1 MKTWKQLPN
10 EGRRYAVI
18 LFLLCCLSHLT
29 QHSAAW
35 RPCPELSPAL
45 RLPCRCN
52 VVPFAAT
59 GQLGAVAMD
68 CDRVVFHGDA
78 PQLPYGAPIVSYTQR
93 YSGQQVLPA
102 QAFGQLKLTIEE
114 LDLSNNLIRR
124 IPEKAFDGLK
134 DSLSELRLANNL
146 LGDNLNPIFSSAEL
160 HVLKNL
166 RILDLSGN
174 KIKLIEEGLLKGCVD
189 LKEFYVDRNSLTAVP
204 TNSLNGPSGLRH
216 LSLRQNLIGA
226 LLPDSFNAQRQLEI
240 IDLRH
245 NVLRNIDSLAFK
257 GLQRIREIK
266 LAGNRLTH
274 LNSDVFEKLQTLQ
287 KLDLSENFFG
297 QFPTVALAAVSGLKF
312 LNLSSNMLQQLD
324 YTHMQVVRSLETLD
338 LSRNSITS
346 LTPGTFKD
354 MNALKYLDLSL
365 NSLRTIEDDALEG
378 LESLQTLI
386 IKDNNILL
394 VPGSALGR
402 LPQLTTLQLDFNR
415 VAALSAEILGSL
427 QAGDIT
433 SLSLSRNVIRELP
446 PGSFQMF
453 SSLHT
458 LDLAGN
464 SLAVVNA
471 DTFAGLEGTLM
482 ALKLSQNRLTGLG
495 GTPWELPELRS
506 LDLSGNS
513 LAEIPI
519 SVFDELENLQSLNL
533 SGNHLAGLTGAL
545 FKPLARL
552 QVIDLSRCNIRQ
564 LSGDLLAGL
573 QDLKHIHI
581 NDNQLAELQ
590 DGTFVNLWNISS
602 IDLSNNHIA
611 SIRTGAFVNVMKLK
625 RLNLQGNQL
634 SAFKGEYFNTG
645 TGIEELDISH
655 NQLSYLFPSS
665 FRIHPRLREIRAAH
679 NKFSFF
685 PAELISSLQY
695 LEHIDLSHNQLK
707 TIEELD
713 FARLPRLRVLLV
725 AHNQLDM
732 VSEMAFHN
740 STQLQVLDLAYNSL
754 DRIGERTFEGLVRL
768 EQLNLEG
775 NRLSELSDGVFE
787 RTKLQMLENINLA
800 RNRFEYAPLN
810 ALQRQFFFVSSVDL
824 SHNRIKE
831 LPADDSI
838 MVNIKRIDL
847 SFNPLSA
854 QAVHNVLNEPKT
866 VRELSLAGTGIE
878 QLELL
883 ETPFLQYLNLSHNK
897 LRHVKPDVFQR
908 VTLLETLDLSSNQ
921 LETLD
926 DLSHAWPQLQVLQ
939 ELDVSNNSFE
949 IISQANFGQLEML
962 KSLRLSHL
970 PQCTRIEKNAFK
982 QLPNLVHLEAYDL
995 PLLGYLDL
1003 QGILELLPGLESLD
1017 IEVKD
1022 ASIGSEQIQ
1031 PLKHPRL
1038 SSLGIRGERLKSI
1051 SSGTLAGLKSSE
1063 LQIKLVNTSLSAL
1076 PPALLFPVPRSSQLS
1091 LNVEGSQISVLVPQ
1105 FLNALEDRRAS
1116 LQLQGLASNP
1126 IVCDCNARALRRWL
1140 PNSGMPD
1147 VTCQAPAFLA
1157 GRKLIEVGDDELTCD
1172 ARRMT
1177 SSTSRP
1183 TATVPHLHKS
1193 SSQLVTRSSSTT
1205 EEPLIIW
1212 SLEPTQPPSLKKIK
1226 TKAPLMKAQ
1235 APIISNDDTLIIG
1248 IVGGVVAFIAILIII
1263 ICIIRL
1269 RMSNAEYQQ
1278 NTAMIGIPSGMHMG
1292 AHNAAYNYKNAAAG
1306 AALYAVPPYQASYAT
1321 LPHKAASIH
1330 HQSTQNLTQR
1340 QQQQQQQH
1348 QQQQQQAA
1356 AAAAAYSTMS
1366 RMSYFSGAGAAGGG
1380 VPGNGDGA
1388 ESLSQHQH
1396 QHQPYIIYSDDKA
1409 YR

>member
-1 MKTWKQLPN
+1 MEAWKLLPN
-10 EGRRYAVI
+10 GRRARI
-18 LFLLCCLSHLT
+18 LLLLLGLVFNLT
-29 QHSAAW
+29 HQSLAW

-78 PQLPYGAPIVSYTQR
+78 PQLPYGAPIVAYTQR
-93 YSGQQVLPA
+93 HAGQQVLPA
-102 QAFGQLKLTIEE
+102 QTFGQLKLTIEE
-114 LDLSNNLIRR
+114 LDMSNNLIRR
-124 IPEKAFDGLK
+124 IPDKAFDGLK
-134 DSLSELRLANNL
+134 DSLNELRLANNL
-146 LGDNLNPIFSSAEL
+146 LGDNLNPIFSTAEL

-174 KIKLIEEGLLKGCVD
+174 KIKQIEEGVLKGCMD
-189 LKEFYVDRNSLTAVP
+189 LKEFYIDRNSLTAVP
-204 TNSLNGPSGLRH
+204 TNSLNGPSALRH
-216 LSLRQNLIGA
+216 LSLRQNQIGTIQA
-226 LLPDSFNAQRQLEI
+226 DSFSAQRQLEI

-245 NVLRNIDSLAFK
+245 NIIRSIDSRAFR
-257 GLQRIREIK
+257 GLQKIREIK
-266 LAGNRLTH
+266 LAGNSISF
-274 LNSDVFEKLQTLQ
+274 LNSDVFDRLHSLQ
-287 KLDLSENFFG
+287 KLDLSENFFN
-297 QFPTVALAAVSGLKF
+297 QFPMVALAAIPGLKH

-324 YTHMQVVRSLETLD
+324 YTNMQVVKSLETLD
-338 LSRNSITS
+338 ISRNTITS
-346 LTPGTFKD
+346 ITPGTFRD

-365 NSLRTIEDDALEG
+365 NSLRTIEDDAMEG
-378 LESLQTLI
+378 LDSLQTLI

-402 LPQLTTLQLDFNR
+402 LPQLTSLHLDFNR

-433 SLSLSRNVIRELP
+433 TLSLSRNVIRELP

-458 LDLAGN
+458 LDLSGN
-464 SLAVVNA
+464 SLAVINA
-471 DTFAGLEGTLM
+471 DTFAGLESTLM

-495 GTPWELPELRS
+495 GAPWVLPELRS

-513 LAEIPI
+513 LTELPSNI
-519 SVFDELENLQSLNL
+519 FEELETLQSLNM
-533 SGNHLAGLTGAL
+533 SGNHLSPLSGAL
-545 FKPLARL
+545 LKPLDRL

-564 LSGDLLAGL
+564 LSGDLFAGL
-573 QDLKHIHI
+573 QDLKHIHL
-581 NDNQLAELQ
+581 NDNQLQELQ
-590 DGTFVNLWNISS
+590 DGSFVNLWNISS
-602 IDLSNNHIA
+602 IDLSNNRIG
-611 SIRTGAFVNVMKLK
+611 SIRTGAFVNVMKLQK
-625 RLNLQGNQL
+625 LNLRGNQL

-645 TGIEELDISH
+645 TGIEELDISD

-665 FRIHPRLREIRAAH
+665 FRIHPRLREIRAAN

-685 PAELISSLQY
+685 PAELISTLQY
-695 LEHIDLSHNQLK
+695 LEYIDLSHNQLK

-725 AHNQLDM
+725 SNNQLDM

-740 STQLQVLDLAYNSL
+740 STQLQVLDLAYNNL
-754 DRIGERTFEGLVRL
+754 DRVGERTFEGLVRL
-768 EQLNLEG
+768 EHLNLEG
-775 NRLSELSDGVFE
+775 NRLTELTDGVFE

-831 LPADDSI
+831 LPGDDSI

-847 SFNPLSA
+847 SYNPLSK

-878 QLELL
+878 ELELL
-883 ETPFLQYLNLSHNK
+883 ETPFLQFLNLSHNK
-897 LRHVKPDVFQR
+897 LRNVKPEVFQR
-908 VTLLETLDLSSNQ
+908 VTLLESLDLSSNE
-921 LETLD
+921 LMSLD
-926 DLSHAWPQLQVLQ
+926 DISGAWPQLQVLQ
-939 ELDVSNNSFE
+939 SLDVSNNSFE
-949 IISQANFGQLEML
+949 IVSQSNFASLVML

-970 PQCTRIEKNAFK
+970 PHCSRIEKNAFK
-982 QLPNLVHLEAYDL
+982 PLPNLVNLEAFDL

-1003 QGILELLPGLESLD
+1003 QGILELLPGLEALD

-1022 ASIGSEQIQ
+1022 SSIGSEQLQ

-1038 SSLGIRGERLKSI
+1038 KSLGIRGERLKSI
-1051 SSGTLAGLKSSE
+1051 SSGTLAGLKSSD
-1063 LQIKLVNTSLSAL
+1063 LSVQLRNTSLSAL
-1076 PPALLFPVPRSSQLS
+1076 PPALLFPVPRSSH
-1091 LNVEGSQISVLVPQ
+1091 LNLDVEGSKITVLVPQ
-1105 FLNALEDRRAS
+1105 FLNALEDRRSS
-1116 LQLQGLASNP
+1116 LKLRGLASNP

-1147 VTCQAPAFLA
+1147 VTCQSPPYLA
-1157 GRKLIEVGDDELTCD
+1157 NRKLIEVGDDELTCD

-1183 TATVPHLHKS
+1183 TAATMPHLLKT

-1235 APIISNDDTLIIG
+1235 APIMSNDDTLIIG

-1278 NTAMIGIPSGMHMG
+1278 NAAMIGIPAGMQLG
-1292 AHNAAYNYKNAAAG
+1292 AHNAAYNYKNGGG

-1330 HQSTQNLTQR
+1330 QSSQNLSQR
-1340 QQQQQQQH
+1340 QQQ

-1366 RMSYFSGAGAAGGG
+1366 RMSYFSGAGGGG
-1380 VPGNGDGA
+1380 GTGGAGDGA
-1388 ESLSQHQH
+1388 DSLSHHQQH

>member
-1 MKTWKQLPN
+1 MEAWKQLPN
-10 EGRRYAVI
+10 GGRMRI
-18 LFLLCCLSHLT
+18 LLLLLGLVFNLT
-29 QHSAAW
+29 QQSLAW

-78 PQLPYGAPIVSYTQR
+78 PQLPYGAPIVAYTQR
-93 YSGQQVLPA
+93 HAGQQVLPS
-102 QAFGQLKLTIEE
+102 QTFGQLKLTIEE

-124 IPEKAFDGLK
+124 IPDKAFDGLK
-134 DSLSELRLANNL
+134 DSLNELRLANNL
-146 LGDNLNPIFSSAEL
+146 LGDNLNPIFSTAEL

-174 KIKLIEEGLLKGCVD
+174 KIKQIEEGVLKGCMD
-189 LKEFYVDRNSLTAVP
+189 LREFYIDRNSLTEVP
-204 TNSLNGPSGLRH
+204 TNSLNGPSALRH
-216 LSLRQNLIGA
+216 LSLRQNQIGA
-226 LLPDSFNAQRQLEI
+226 LLRDSFSAQRQLEI

-245 NVLRNIDSLAFK
+245 NIIRSIDSQAFK

-266 LAGNRLTH
+266 LAGNRISH
-274 LNSDVFEKLQTLQ
+274 LNSDVFEQLQSLQ
-287 KLDLSENFFG
+287 KLDLSENFFN
-297 QFPTVALAAVSGLKF
+297 QFPMVALAAVPSLRH

-324 YTHMQVVRSLETLD
+324 YSNMQVVRALETLD
-338 LSRNSITS
+338 ISRNTITS
-346 LTPGTFKD
+346 ITPGTFRE
-354 MNALKYLDLSL
+354 MSSLKYLDISL

-378 LESLQTLI
+378 LDSLQTLI
-386 IKDNNILL
+386 IRDNNILL

-402 LPQLTTLQLDFNR
+402 LPQLTSLHLDFNR

-433 SLSLSRNVIRELP
+433 TLSLSRNVIRELP

-458 LDLAGN
+458 LDLSGN
-464 SLAVVNA
+464 SLAVINA
-471 DTFAGLEGTLM
+471 DTFAGLESTLM

-495 GTPWELPELRS
+495 ATPWVLPELRS

-513 LAEIPI
+513 LT
-519 SVFDELENLQSLNL
+519 ELPTNIFEDLESLQSLNL
-533 SGNHLAGLTGAL
+533 SGNHLNPLTGAL
-545 FKPLARL
+545 LKPLDRL
-552 QVIDLSRCNIRQ
+552 QVIDLSRCNVRQ
-564 LSGDLLAGL
+564 LSGDLFAGL
-573 QDLKHIHI
+573 QDLKHIHL
-581 NDNQLAELQ
+581 NDNQLQELQ
-590 DGTFVNLWNISS
+590 DGSFVNLWNISS
-602 IDLSNNHIA
+602 IDLSNNRIA
-611 SIRTGAFVNVMKLK
+611 SIRTGAFVNVMKLQK
-625 RLNLQGNQL
+625 LNLRGNQL

-645 TGIEELDISH
+645 TGIEELDISD

-665 FRIHPRLREIRAAH
+665 FRIHPRLREIRAAN

-685 PAELISSLQY
+685 PAELITTLQY
-695 LEHIDLSHNQLK
+695 LEYVDLSHNQLK

-725 AHNQLDM
+725 ANNQLDM

-740 STQLQVLDLAYNSL
+740 STQLQVLDLAYNNL
-754 DRIGERTFEGLVRL
+754 DRVGERTFEGLIRL

-775 NRLSELSDGVFE
+775 NRLAELSDGVFE
-787 RTKLQMLENINLA
+787 RSKLQMLENINLA
-800 RNRFEYAPLN
+800 NNRFEYAPLN

-831 LPADDSI
+831 LPGDDSI

-847 SFNPLSA
+847 SFNPLTK

-878 QLELL
+878 ELELL
-883 ETPFLQYLNLSHNK
+883 ETPFLQFLNLSHNK
-897 LRHVKPDVFQR
+897 LKNVKPEVFQR
-908 VTLLETLDLSSNQ
+908 VTLLETLDLSSNE
-921 LETLD
+921 LVSLD
-926 DLSHAWPQLQVLQ
+926 DISGAWPQLQVLQ
-939 ELDVSNNSFE
+939 SLDVSNNSFN
-949 IISQANFGQLEML
+949 IISQSNFAQLQQL
-962 KSLRLSHL
+962 RSLRLSHL
-970 PQCTRIEKNAFK
+970 PQCSRIEKNSFK
-982 QLPNLVHLEAYDL
+982 PLSNLVNLEAFDL

-1003 QGILELLPGLESLD
+1003 QGILELLPGLETLD

-1022 ASIGSEQIQ
+1022 SSIGSEQIQ

-1038 SSLGIRGERLKSI
+1038 KSLGIRGERLKSI
-1051 SSGTLAGLKSSE
+1051 SSGTLAGLKSSD
-1063 LQIKLVNTSLSAL
+1063 LSVQLRNTSLSAL
-1076 PPALLFPVPRSSQLS
+1076 PPALLFPVPRSSH
-1091 LNVEGSQISVLVPQ
+1091 LNLDVEGSKITVLVPQ

-1116 LQLQGLASNP
+1116 LQLRGLASNP

-1147 VTCQAPAFLA
+1147 VTCQSPPYLA
-1157 GRKLIEVGDDELTCD
+1157 NRKLIEVGDDELTCD

-1183 TATVPHLHKS
+1183 TSATMPHLLKT

-1235 APIISNDDTLIIG
+1235 SPIMSNDDTLIIG

-1278 NTAMIGIPSGMHMG
+1278 NAAMIGIPAGMQLG
-1292 AHNAAYNYKNAAAG
+1292 AHNAAYNYKNGGG

-1330 HQSTQNLTQR
+1330 QSSQNLSQR
-1340 QQQQQQQH
+1340 QQQQQH

-1366 RMSYFSGAGAAGGG
+1366 RMSYFSGAGGGAGG
-1380 VPGNGDGA
+1380 NGADGA
-1388 ESLSQHQH
+1388 DSLSHHQQHQH

>member
-1 MKTWKQLPN
+1 MEAWKQLPN
-10 EGRRYAVI
+10 GGR
-18 LFLLCCLSHLT
+18 FLLVLLICTSHLAH
-29 QHSAAW
+29 QILAW

-78 PQLPYGAPIVSYTQR
+78 PQLPYGAPIVAYTQR
-93 YSGQQVLPA
+93 HSGQQVLPA
-102 QAFGQLKLTIEE
+102 QTFGQLKLTIEE
-114 LDLSNNLIRR
+114 LDLSYNLIRR

-134 DSLSELRLANNL
+134 DSLNELRLANNL
-146 LGDNLNPIFSSAEL
+146 LGDNLNPIFSTAEL

-174 KIKLIEEGLLKGCVD
+174 KIKQIEEGLLKGCVD
-189 LKEFYVDRNSLTAVP
+189 LKEFYIDRNSLTAVP
-204 TNSLNGPSGLRH
+204 TNSLNGPSALRH
-216 LSLRQNLIGA
+216 LSLRQNQIGS

-245 NVLRNIDSLAFK
+245 NVIRSIDSLAFK
-257 GLQRIREIK
+257 GLQKIREIK
-266 LAGNRLTH
+266 LSANRISH
-274 LNSDVFEKLQTLQ
+274 LNSDVFENLHSLQ
-287 KLDLSENFFG
+287 KLDLSENFFN
-297 QFPTVALAAVSGLKF
+297 QFPTVALAAVPGVKH

-324 YTHMQVVRSLETLD
+324 YTHMQVVRTLESLD
-338 LSRNSITS
+338 ISRNTITS
-346 LTPGTFKD
+346 ITPGTFRE
-354 MNALKYLDLSL
+354 MSALKYLDLSL

-378 LESLQTLI
+378 LDSLQTLI

-402 LPQLTTLQLDFNR
+402 LPQLSSLQLDFNR

-433 SLSLSRNVIRELP
+433 TLSLSRNVIRELP

-458 LDLAGN
+458 LDLSGN
-464 SLAVVNA
+464 SLALINA
-471 DTFAGLEGTLM
+471 DTFAGLESTLM

-495 GTPWELPELRS
+495 GAPWVLPELRS
-506 LDLSGNS
+506 LDLNGNS
-513 LAEIPI
+513 LTELPSNI
-519 SVFDELENLQSLNL
+519 FEELENLQSLNL
-533 SGNHLAGLTGAL
+533 SGNHLTPLTGAL
-545 FKPLARL
+545 FKPLDRL

-564 LSGDLLAGL
+564 ISGDLLAGL
-573 QDLKHIHI
+573 QDLKQIYL
-581 NDNQLAELQ
+581 NDNQLQELQ
-590 DGTFVNLWNISS
+590 DGSFVNLWNISY
-602 IDLSNNHIA
+602 IDLSNNHIG
-611 SIRTGAFVNVMKLK
+611 SIRSGAFVNVMKLQK
-625 RLNLQGNQL
+625 LNLRGNQL

-645 TGIEELDISH
+645 TGIEELDISD

-665 FRIHPRLREIRAAH
+665 FRIHPRLREIRAAN

-725 AHNQLDM
+725 SNNQLDM

-740 STQLQVLDLAYNSL
+740 STQLQILDLAHNNL

-787 RTKLQMLENINLA
+787 RSKLQMLENINLA
-800 RNRFEYAPLN
+800 HNRFEYAPLN

-824 SHNRIKE
+824 SFNKIKE
-831 LPADDSI
+831 LPGDDSI

-847 SFNPLSA
+847 SFNPLSPK
-854 QAVHNVLNEPKT
+854 AVHNVLNEPKT

-883 ETPFLQYLNLSHNK
+883 ETPFLQFLNLSHNK
-897 LRHVKPDVFQR
+897 LRNVKPEVFQR
-908 VTLLETLDLSSNQ
+908 VTLLETLDLSGNE
-921 LETLD
+921 LESLD
-926 DLSHAWPQLQVLQ
+926 DLSGAWPQLQVLQ
-939 ELDVSNNSFE
+939 SLDVSNNSFE
-949 IISQANFGQLEML
+949 IVSQSNFGKLEML
-962 KSLRLSHL
+962 RSLRLSHL
-970 PQCTRIEKNAFK
+970 PHCSRIEKNAFK
-982 QLPNLVHLEAYDL
+982 QLPNLVSLEAYDL

-1003 QGILELLPGLESLD
+1003 QGILELLPGLEMLD

-1022 ASIGSEQIQ
+1022 SSIGSEQIQ

-1038 SSLGIRGERLKSI
+1038 RSLGIRGERLKSI
-1051 SSGTLAGLKSSE
+1051 SSGTLAGLKSNDLSVQ
-1063 LQIKLVNTSLSAL
+1063 LRNTSLSAL
-1076 PPALLFPVPRSSQLS
+1076 PPALLFPVPRSSH
-1091 LNVEGSQISVLVPQ
+1091 LNLDVEGSKITVLVPQ

-1140 PNSGMPD
+1140 PSSGMPD
-1147 VTCQAPAFLA
+1147 VTCASPPYLVN
-1157 GRKLIEVGDDELTCD
+1157 RKLIEVGDDELTCD

-1183 TATVPHLHKS
+1183 TAPVPHLLKT

-1235 APIISNDDTLIIG
+1235 SPIISNDDTLIIG

-1269 RMSNAEYQQ
+1269 RMSNVEYQQ
-1278 NTAMIGIPSGMHMG
+1278 NAAMIGIPAGMQMG
-1292 AHNAAYNYKNAAAG
+1292 AHNAAYNYKNGAG

-1330 HQSTQNLTQR
+1330 QSSQNLSQR
-1340 QQQQQQQH
+1340 QQQQ

-1366 RMSYFSGAGAAGGG
+1366 RMSYFSGAGGG
-1380 VPGNGDGA
+1380 VGGNGDGA
-1388 ESLSQHQH
+1388 DSLTHQHPH

>member
-10 EGRRYAVI
+10 EGRLLLL
-18 LFLLCCLSHLT
+18 LFCCLSHLT
-29 QHSAAW
+29 QHCLAW

-78 PQLPYGAPIVSYTQR
+78 PQLPYGAPIVAYTQR

-102 QAFGQLKLTIEE
+102 QTFGQLKLPIEE

-124 IPEKAFDGLK
+124 IPEKAFDSLK
-134 DSLSELRLANNL
+134 DVLNELRLANNL
-146 LGDNLNPIFSSAEL
+146 LGDNLNPIFSTAEL
-160 HVLKNL
+160 HSLKNL
-166 RILDLSGN
+166 RLLDLSGN

-204 TNSLNGPSGLRH
+204 SNSLNGPSSLRH
-216 LSLRQNLIGA
+216 LSLRQNQIGT
-226 LLPDSFNAQRQLEI
+226 LMQESFGSQPQLEI
-240 IDLRH
+240 IDLRY
-245 NVLRNIDSLAFK
+245 NFLRNIDSQAFK
-257 GLQRIREIK
+257 GLQKIREIK
-266 LAGNRLTH
+266 LAGNRITN
-274 LNSDVFEKLQTLQ
+274 LNSDVFEKLPTLQ
-287 KLDLSENFFG
+287 KLDLSENFIN
-297 QFPTVALAAVSGLKF
+297 QFPTVALAAISGLKS

-324 YTHMQVVRSLETLD
+324 YTHLQVVRTLESLD

-346 LTPGTFKD
+346 IPSGAFRDLRS
-354 MNALKYLDLSL
+354 LKFLDLSL

-378 LESLQTLI
+378 LESLQTFI
-386 IKDNNILL
+386 IRDNNILL

-402 LPQLTTLQLDFNR
+402 LTQLTNLQMDYNR

-433 SLSLSRNVIRELP
+433 TLSLSRNVIRELP

-458 LDLAGN
+458 LDLSGN

-471 DTFAGLEGTLM
+471 DTFVGLESTLM

-495 GTPWELPELRS
+495 GTPLSLPELRS

-513 LAEIPI
+513 LTEVPSNILE
-519 SVFDELENLQSLNL
+519 ELENLQSLNL
-533 SGNHLAGLTGAL
+533 SGNHLTTLTGAL
-545 FKPLARL
+545 LKPLSRL
-552 QVIDLSRCNIRQ
+552 QIIDLSHCNIRQ
-564 LSGDLLAGL
+564 LSGDLLANL
-573 QDLKHIHI
+573 QDLKHIYL
-581 NDNQLAELQ
+581 NDNQLQELQ
-590 DGTFVNLWNISS
+590 DGSFVNLWNISS
-602 IDLSNNHIA
+602 IDLSNNRIG
-611 SIRTGAFVNVMKLK
+611 SIRSGAFVNVMQLKKLD
-625 RLNLQGNQL
+625 LHGNEL
-634 SAFKGEYFNTG
+634 TAFKGEFFNTG
-645 TGIEELDISH
+645 TGIEELDISY

-665 FRIHPRLREIRAAH
+665 FRIHPRLREIHAAH

-685 PAELISSLQY
+685 PAELITSLQY
-695 LEHIDLSHNQLK
+695 LEYVDLSDNQLK

-713 FARLPRLRVLLV
+713 FARLPRLRVLLL
-725 AHNQLDM
+725 AQNQLDM

-740 STQLQVLDLAYNSL
+740 STQLQVLDLSHNSL

-768 EQLNLEG
+768 ESLNLEN
-775 NRLSELSDGVFE
+775 NRLTELSDGVFE
-787 RTKLQMLENINLA
+787 RAKLQMLENINLA
-800 RNRFEYAPLN
+800 HNRFEYAPLN
-810 ALQRQFFFVSSVDL
+810 ALQRQYFFVSSVDL
-824 SHNRIKE
+824 SHNRIRE
-831 LPADDSI
+831 LPKDDSI
-838 MVNIKRIDL
+838 MVNIKSIDL
-847 SFNPLSA
+847 SFNPLSN

-866 VRELSLAGTGIE
+866 VRELNLAGTGIE
-878 QLELL
+878 QLDLL

-897 LRHVKPDVFQR
+897 LNTIKPEIFQR
-908 VTLLETLDLSSNQ
+908 VTLLETLDLSSNNLQ
-921 LETLD
+921 TLD
-926 DLSHAWPQLQVLQ
+926 EISRAWPQLQVLQ
-939 ELDVSNNSFE
+939 NLDVSNNSFE
-949 IISQANFGQLEML
+949 IISQSNFGQLEML
-962 KSLRLSHL
+962 RSLRLNHL
-970 PQCTRIEKNAFK
+970 KQCSRIEKNAFK
-982 QLPNLVHLEAYDL
+982 QLPNLGTLEAYDL

-1003 QGILELLPGLESLD
+1003 QGILELLPGLEMLD

-1022 ASIGSEQIQ
+1022 SSIGSEQIQ

-1051 SSGTLAGLKSSE
+1051 SSGTLAGLKSNE
-1063 LQIKLVNTSLSAL
+1063 LTIKLQNTSLSAL
-1076 PPALLFPVPRSSQLS
+1076 PPALLFPVPRSSQLK
-1091 LNVEGSQISVLVPQ
+1091 LNVDGSKITVLVPQ

-1116 LQLQGLASNP
+1116 LQLQGLDSNP

-1140 PNSGMPD
+1140 PSSGMSELR
-1147 VTCQAPAFLA
+1147 CQAPPYLA
-1157 GRKLIEVGDDELTCD
+1157 NRKLIEVGDDELTCD
-1172 ARRMT
+1172 PRRMT

-1183 TATVPHLHKS
+1183 TSPLFHKS
-1193 SSQLVTRSSSTT
+1193 SASSQLVTRSSSTT
-1205 EEPLIIW
+1205 TEEPMIIW
-1212 SLEPTQPPSLKKIK
+1212 SLEPTHPPTLKIK

-1235 APIISNDDTLIIG
+1235 SPIISNDDTLIIG

-1269 RMSNAEYQQ
+1269 RMSNVEYQQ
-1278 NTAMIGIPSGMHMG
+1278 NAAMIGIPSGMQLG
-1292 AHNAAYNYKNAAAG
+1292 AHNAAYNYKNPGAG
-1306 AALYAVPPYQASYAT
+1306 AALYSVPPYQPSYAT

-1330 HQSTQNLTQR
+1330 QSTQSLAQQR
-1340 QQQQQQQH
+1340 QQQQH
-1348 QQQQQQAA
+1348 QQQAAA

-1366 RMSYFSGAGAAGGG
+1366 RMSYFSGAGTG
-1380 VPGNGDGA
+1380 VGDGA
-1388 ESLSQHQH
+1388 ESITQHQQH

>member
-1 MKTWKQLPN
+1 MEAWKQLPN
-10 EGRRYAVI
+10 GGR
-18 LFLLCCLSHLT
+18 FLLLLLACFAHLG
-29 QHSAAW
+29 HPILAW

-78 PQLPYGAPIVSYTQR
+78 PQLPYGAPIVAYTQR
-93 YSGQQVLPA
+93 HSGQQVLPA
-102 QAFGQLKLTIEE
+102 QTFGQLKLTIEE
-114 LDLSNNLIRR
+114 LDLSYNLIRR

-134 DSLSELRLANNL
+134 DSLNELRLANNL
-146 LGDNLNPIFSSAEL
+146 LGDNLNPIFSTAEL

-189 LKEFYVDRNSLTAVP
+189 LKEFYIDRNSLTSVP
-204 TNSLNGPSGLRH
+204 TNSLNGPSALRH
-216 LSLRQNLIGA
+216 LSLRQNQIGS
-226 LLPDSFNAQRQLEI
+226 LLADSFNAQRQLEI

-245 NVLRNIDSLAFK
+245 NVIRSIDSLAFK
-257 GLQRIREIK
+257 GLQKIREIK
-266 LAGNRLTH
+266 LAGNRISH
-274 LNSDVFEKLQTLQ
+274 LNSDVFEKLQSLQ
-287 KLDLSENFFG
+287 KLDLSENFF
-297 QFPTVALAAVSGLKF
+297 AV
-312 LNLSSNMLQQLD
+312 
-324 YTHMQVVRSLETLD
+324 
-338 LSRNSITS
+338 I
-346 LTPGTFKD
+346 
-354 MNALKYLDLSL
+354 
-365 NSLRTIEDDALEG
+365 
-378 LESLQTLI
+378 
-386 IKDNNILL
+386 
-394 VPGSALGR
+394 
-402 LPQLTTLQLDFNR
+402 
-415 VAALSAEILGSL
+415 
-427 QAGDIT
+427 
-433 SLSLSRNVIRELP
+433 
-446 PGSFQMF
+446 
-453 SSLHT
+453 
-458 LDLAGN
+458 
-464 SLAVVNA
+464 NA
-471 DTFAGLEGTLM
+471 DTFAGLESTLM

-495 GTPWELPELRS
+495 GAPWVLPELRS
-506 LDLSGNS
+506 LDLSGNTLTELPS
-513 LAEIPI
+513 TIFE
-519 SVFDELENLQSLNL
+519 ELENLQSLNL
-533 SGNHLAGLTGAL
+533 SGNHLTPLTGAL
-545 FKPLARL
+545 FKPLDRL

-564 LSGDLLAGL
+564 ISGDLLAGL
-573 QDLKHIHI
+573 QDLKHIYL
-581 NDNQLAELQ
+581 NDNQLQELQ
-590 DGTFVNLWNISS
+590 DGSFVNLWNISS
-602 IDLSNNHIA
+602 IDLSHNRIG
-611 SIRTGAFVNVMKLK
+611 SIRSGAFVNVMKLQK
-625 RLNLQGNQL
+625 LDLHGNQL

-645 TGIEELDISH
+645 TGIEELDISD

-665 FRIHPRLREIRAAH
+665 FRIHPRLREIRAAN

-685 PAELISSLQY
+685 PAELISTLQY

-725 AHNQLDM
+725 ANNQLDM

-740 STQLQVLDLAYNSL
+740 STQLQILDLANNNL

-800 RNRFEYAPLN
+800 HNRFEYAPLN

-824 SHNRIKE
+824 SHNKIKE
-831 LPADDSI
+831 LPGDDSI

-847 SFNPLSA
+847 SFNPLSSK
-854 QAVHNVLNEPKT
+854 AVHNVLNEPKT

-878 QLELL
+878 NLELL
-883 ETPFLQYLNLSHNK
+883 ETPFLQFLNLSHNK
-897 LRHVKPDVFQR
+897 LKNVKPEVFQR

-921 LETLD
+921 LESLE
-926 DLSHAWPQLQVLQ
+926 DLSMAWPQLQVLQ
-939 ELDVSNNSFE
+939 SLDVSNNSFE
-949 IISQANFGQLEML
+949 IVSQSNFGKLEML
-962 KSLRLSHL
+962 RSLRLSHL

-982 QLPNLVHLEAYDL
+982 QLPNLVSLEAYDL

-1003 QGILELLPGLESLD
+1003 QGILELLPGLEVLD

-1022 ASIGSEQIQ
+1022 SSIGSEQIQ

-1038 SSLGIRGERLKSI
+1038 KSLGIRGERLKSI
-1051 SSGTLAGLKSSE
+1051 SSGTLAGLKSND
-1063 LQIKLVNTSLSAL
+1063 LIVQLRNTSLNAL
-1076 PPALLFPVPRSSQLS
+1076 PPALLFPVPRSSHLS
-1091 LNVEGSQISVLVPQ
+1091 LNVEGSKITVLVPQ

-1140 PNSGMPD
+1140 PSSGMPD
-1147 VTCQAPAFLA
+1147 VTCASPAYLLN
-1157 GRKLIEVGDDELTCD
+1157 RKLIEVGDDELTCD

-1183 TATVPHLHKS
+1183 TSSVPHLLKT

-1212 SLEPTQPPSLKKIK
+1212 SLEPTQPPSLKKMK

-1235 APIISNDDTLIIG
+1235 SPIISNDDTLIIG

-1278 NTAMIGIPSGMHMG
+1278 NATMIGIPAGMQMG
-1292 AHNAAYNYKNAAAG
+1292 AHNAAYNYKNGAG
-1306 AALYAVPPYQASYAT
+1306 AALYAVPPYHAT

-1330 HQSTQNLTQR
+1330 QSSQNLSQR
-1340 QQQQQQQH
+1340 QQQQQQQ
-1348 QQQQQQAA
+1348 QQQQVA

-1366 RMSYFSGAGAAGGG
+1366 RMSYFSGAGG
-1380 VPGNGDGA
+1380 GNGDGA
-1388 ESLSQHQH
+1388 ESLTHQHPH

>member
-1 MKTWKQLPN
+1 MVAWKQPPN
-10 EGRRYAVI
+10 EGR
-18 LFLLCCLSHLT
+18 LLLLLIGCLAHLT
-29 QHSAAW
+29 HRTLAW

-78 PQLPYGAPIVSYTQR
+78 PQLPYGAPIVAYTQR
-93 YSGQQVLPA
+93 HSGQQVLPA
-102 QAFGQLKLTIEE
+102 QTFGQLKLTIEE

-134 DSLSELRLANNL
+134 DSLNELRLANNL
-146 LGDNLNPIFSSAEL
+146 LGDNLNPIFSTAEL

-166 RILDLSGN
+166 RTLDLSGN
-174 KIKLIEEGLLKGCVD
+174 KIKLIEEGLLKGCMD
-189 LKEFYVDRNSLTAVP
+189 LKEFYIDRNSLTAVP
-204 TNSLNGPSGLRH
+204 TNSLNGPSALRH
-216 LSLRQNLIGA
+216 LSLRQNQIGT
-226 LLPDSFNAQRQLEI
+226 LLPASFNAQRQLEI

-245 NVLRNIDSLAFK
+245 NILRSIDSQAFK

-266 LAGNRLTH
+266 LAGNRISN
-274 LNSDVFEKLQTLQ
+274 LNSDVFEKLSTLH
-287 KLDLSENFFG
+287 KLDLSENFFN
-297 QFPTVALAAVSGLKF
+297 QFPVVALAAVPGLKH

-324 YTHMQVVRSLETLD
+324 YTHMQVIRSLETLD
-338 LSRNSITS
+338 ISRNSITTI
-346 LTPGTFKD
+346 TPGTFRE
-354 MNALKYLDLSL
+354 MSALKYLDLSL

-402 LPQLTTLQLDFNR
+402 LPQLTSLHLDFNR

-433 SLSLSRNVIRELP
+433 TLTLSRNVIRELP

-464 SLAVVNA
+464 SLAVINA
-471 DTFAGLEGTLM
+471 DTFAGLESTLM

-495 GTPWELPELRS
+495 GAPWVLPELRS

-513 LAEIPI
+513 LTELPSNI
-519 SVFDELENLQSLNL
+519 FEELENLQSLNL
-533 SGNHLAGLTGAL
+533 SGNHLTPLTGVL

-573 QDLKHIHI
+573 QDLKHILL
-581 NDNQLAELQ
+581 NDNQLQELQ
-590 DGTFVNLWNISS
+590 DGSFVNLWNISS
-602 IDLSNNHIA
+602 IDLSNNRIG
-611 SIRTGAFVNVMKLK
+611 SIRSGAFVNVMKLQ
-625 RLNLQGNQL
+625 RLNLRGNQL

-645 TGIEELDISH
+645 TGIEELDISD

-665 FRIHPRLREIRAAH
+665 FRIHPRLKEIKASN

-685 PAELISSLQY
+685 PAELIASLQY

-713 FARLPRLRVLLV
+713 FARLPRLRVLLA

-740 STQLQVLDLAYNSL
+740 STQLQVLDLAYNNL
-754 DRIGERTFEGLVRL
+754 DRVGERTFEGLVRL

-800 RNRFEYAPLN
+800 HNRFEYAPLN

-831 LPADDSI
+831 LPGDDSI

-847 SFNPLSA
+847 SFNPLSPR
-854 QAVHNVLNEPKT
+854 AVHNVLNEPKT

-883 ETPFLQYLNLSHNK
+883 ETPFLQFLNLSYNK
-897 LRHVKPDVFQR
+897 LRNVKPEVFQR

-921 LETLD
+921 LESLD
-926 DLSHAWPQLQVLQ
+926 DLSGAWPQLQVLQ
-939 ELDVSNNSFE
+939 SLDVSNNSFE
-949 IISQANFGQLEML
+949 IVSQSNFGQLEML
-962 KSLRLSHL
+962 RSLRLSHL
-970 PQCTRIEKNAFK
+970 PHCSRIEKNAFK
-982 QLPNLVHLEAYDL
+982 QLPNLLSLEAYDL

-1003 QGILELLPGLESLD
+1003 QGILELLPGLETLD

-1022 ASIGSEQIQ
+1022 SSIGSEQIQ

-1038 SSLGIRGERLKSI
+1038 RSLGIRGERLKSI
-1051 SSGTLAGLKSSE
+1051 SSGTLAGLKSSD
-1063 LQIKLVNTSLSAL
+1063 LSVQLRNTSLSAL
-1076 PPALLFPVPRSSQLS
+1076 PPALLFPVPRSSH
-1091 LNVEGSQISVLVPQ
+1091 LNLDVEGSQITVLVPQ

-1116 LQLQGLASNP
+1116 LQLKGLASNP

-1140 PNSGMPD
+1140 PSSGMPD
-1147 VTCQAPAFLA
+1147 VTCQAPSYLA
-1157 GRKLIEVGDDELTCD
+1157 NRKLIEVGDDELTCD

-1183 TATVPHLHKS
+1183 TATVPHLLKT
-1193 SSQLVTRSSSTT
+1193 SSQLVTRTSTT

-1235 APIISNDDTLIIG
+1235 APIMSNDDTLIIG

-1278 NTAMIGIPSGMHMG
+1278 NAAMIGIPAGMQMG
-1292 AHNAAYNYKNAAAG
+1292 AHNAAYNYKNGAGAG

-1330 HQSTQNLTQR
+1330 QSSQNLSQR
-1340 QQQQQQQH
+1340 QQQQQQH
-1348 QQQQQQAA
+1348 QQHQQQQQQQVA

-1366 RMSYFSGAGAAGGG
+1366 RMSYFSGAG
-1380 VPGNGDGA
+1380 GNADGA
-1388 ESLSQHQH
+1388 ESLTHQHPH